1 MKRSANRPTSAKNVT
16 GDFGHFTEF
25 AKRLFAVPHSEIK
38 AQLDAEKKR
47 KAARR
52 VKMLS
57 ASRRASS
64 ETD

>member
-1 MKRSANRPTSAKNVT
+1 MANRPRTRANEIK

-52 VKMLS
+52 TKIS
-57 ASRRASS
+57 TSRRASS
-64 ETD
+64 ETG